1 MWTLPMMALT
11 CAMSASSALVK
22 KAIPVPKELFG
33 WGFNDTCMAAKMV
46 ANGAKII
53 PNLNST
59 VLHILEKKHTKPD
72 IIKNQEF
79 IKNEK
84 VYKDLLNQKYL

>member
-1 MWTLPMMALT
+1 MMALT
-11 CAMSASSALVK
+11 CAMSAPVSLVK
-22 KAIPVPKELFG
+22 RATPVPKKLFG

-46 ANGAKII
+46 ADGAKII

-59 VLHILEKKHTKPD
+59 VLHILESRHTKSD
-72 IIKNQEF
+72 TVKNQEF

-84 VYKDLLNQKYL
+84 VYKNLLNQEYL